1 MAKREILYRTS
12 NPIGQWTSLTSV
24 LSMDLWMAIF
34 ISMLIFLMI
43 FTITTKIGDQKKF
56 LLTSIIDSESIILR
70 AFLAQSFDENQ
81 FTRSHFG
88 SRKII
93 AFQLQILSFLGAIV
107 FWTYSGCLIS
117 FFTFS
122 DSGPPIHSLSELP
135 SKPYV
140 RLSAIGPGTTFNSIK
155 SWLEENHG
163 VEGLLAF
170 NQTIVPF
177 DDLQTVISEMVQ
189 NEPQSHIGLISES
202 QSITGQIRKSK
213 LS

>member
-24 LSMDLWMAIF
+24 LSMNLWIAILM
-34 ISMLIFLMI
+34 SMLIFLVT
-43 FTITTKIGDQKKF
+43 FTITTKTGNQRRF
-56 LLTSIIDSESIILR
+56 LLTSMIDSGSIILK
-70 AFLAQSFDENQ
+70 AFLAQNFDENH

-88 SRKII
+88 SRKTI

-122 DSGPPIHSLSELP
+122 DSGPPIHSLAELLN
-135 SKPYV
+135 KPNV

-155 SWLEENHG
+155 NWLEENKIH
-163 VEGLLAF
+163 
-170 NQTIVPF
+170 
-177 DDLQTVISEMVQ
+177 
-189 NEPQSHIGLISES
+189 
-202 QSITGQIRKSK
+202 QILNVKYLKKK
-213 LS
+213 LPRPHTKIKIFVGNG